1 MSTNFVELSQVSRE
15 YLIGGQEYKAL
26 NKVNL
31 TIKRGELVVIL
42 GPSGAGK
49 STLLNI
55 LGGMDS
61 PTSGSVEVDGREISK
76 YTAKQLTKYRAEK
89 VGFIFQFYNI
99 MPTLTAE
106 ENVKIVEDVST
117 TDKDA
122 LEVLKSVGL
131 GRHAKKFPNE
141 LSGGEQQRVSIARA
155 IMKDPALL
163 LCDEPTGALDSKTG
177 VEVLKLLRQQADE
190 NTTVV
195 IVTHNA
201 QIAEIADHVIYL
213 KNGEIERDIINK
225 KRPCFLI
232 RQKMRVCYA

>member
-1 MSTNFVELSQVSRE
+1 MSTNFVELKQVSRE

-61 PTSGSVEVDGREISK
+61 PTSGSVEVDGHEISK

-106 ENVKIVEDVST
+106 ENVKLVEDVSS

-213 KNGEIERDIINK
+213 KNGEIERDTINK
-225 KRPCFLI
+225 KPKAI
-232 RQKMRVCYA
+232 DEVSW

>member
-1 MSTNFVELSQVSRE
+1 MSTNFVELKQVSRE

-31 TIKRGELVVIL
+31 AIKRGELVVIL

-61 PTSGSVEVDGREISK
+61 PTSGSVEVDGHEIST

-106 ENVKIVEDVST
+106 ENIKIVEDVST
-117 TDKDA
+117 ADKDA

-213 KNGEIERDIINK
+213 KNGEIERDTINK
-225 KRPCFLI
+225 KPKAI
-232 RQKMRVCYA
+232 DEVSW

>member
-1 MSTNFVELSQVSRE
+1 MSTDFVELKNVSRE
-15 YLIGGQEYKAL
+15 YQIGEQEFKAL
-26 NKVNL
+26 NKVTIN
-31 TIKRGELVVIL
+31 IKRGEFVVIL

-61 PTSGSVEVDGREISK
+61 PTSGDLYIDGHEISN
-76 YTAKQLTKYRAEK
+76 YSAKQLTKYRADK

-99 MPTLTAE
+99 LPTLTVE
-106 ENVKIVEDVST
+106 ENVRLIEDVSE

-131 GRHAKKFPNE
+131 AKHAHKFPNE

-177 VEVLKLLRQQADE
+177 VGVLKLLRQQADE
-190 NTTVV
+190 NTTVI

-201 QIAEIADHVIYL
+201 QIAEIADRVIHL
-213 KNGEIERDIINK
+213 KNGEVERDIVNK
-225 KRPCFLI
+225 KPKSI
-232 RQKMRVCYA
+232 DEVSW

>member
-1 MSTNFVELSQVSRE
+1 MSTNFVELKNVSRE
-15 YLIGGQEYKAL
+15 YLIGEQEYKAL
-26 NKVNL
+26 NKVNIN
-31 TIKRGELVVIL
+31 IKRGEFVVIL

-61 PTSGSVEVDGREISK
+61 PTSGQLFVDGREVSK
-76 YTAKQLTKYRAEK
+76 YSAKQLTNYRADK

-99 MPTLTAE
+99 MPTLTVE
-106 ENVKIVEDVST
+106 ENVRLVEDVSQ

-122 LEVLKSVGL
+122 IEVLKSVGL
-131 GRHAKKFPNE
+131 AKHARKFPNE

-155 IMKDPALL
+155 VMKDPALL

-190 NTTVV
+190 NTTVFV
-195 IVTHNA
+195 VTHNA
-201 QIAEIADHVIYL
+201 QIAEIADRVIHL
-213 KNGEIERDIINK
+213 KNGQVEQDIINK
-225 KRPCFLI
+225 KPKAI
-232 RQKMRVCYA
+232 DEVSW

>member
-1 MSTNFVELSQVSRE
+1 MSNDFVELRNVSRE

-61 PTSGSVEVDGREISK
+61 PTSGNIEVDGHDISK
-76 YTAKQLTKYRAEK
+76 YTQKQLTKYRAEK

-106 ENVKIVEDVST
+106 ENVKIVEDVSAT
-117 TDKDA
+117 NKNA
-122 LEVLKSVGL
+122 LEVLENVGL

-141 LSGGEQQRVSIARA
+141 LSGGEQQRISIARA
-155 IMKDPALL
+155 VMKDSALL

-201 QIAEIADHVIYL
+201 QIAEIADHIIHL

-225 KRPCFLI
+225 KPKAI
-232 RQKMRVCYA
+232 DEVSW

>member
-1 MSTNFVELSQVSRE
+1 MSTNFVALKNVSRE
-15 YLIGGQEYKAL
+15 YLVGEHEYKAL

-31 TIKRGELVVIL
+31 TINRGELVVIL

-61 PTSGSVEVDGREISK
+61 PTSGYIEVDGHDISK

-99 MPTLTAE
+99 MPTLTVE
-106 ENVKIVEDVST
+106 ENVRLVEDVST
-117 TDKDA
+117 TDKSA
-122 LEVLKSVGL
+122 IEILKSVGL

-155 IMKDPALL
+155 VMKDPALL

-201 QIAEIADHVIYL
+201 QIAEIADHIIHL
-213 KNGEIERDIINK
+213 KNGEIEQDIINK
-225 KRPCFLI
+225 KPKTI
-232 RQKMRVCYA
+232 DEVSW

>member
-1 MSTNFVELSQVSRE
+1 MSTNFVELKNVSRE
-15 YLIGGQEYKAL
+15 YLIGEQEYKAL
-26 NKVNL
+26 NKVNIN
-31 TIKRGELVVIL
+31 IKRGEFVVIL

-61 PTSGSVEVDGREISK
+61 PTSGQLFVDGREISK
-76 YTAKQLTKYRAEK
+76 YSAKQLTNYRADK

-99 MPTLTAE
+99 MPTLTVE
-106 ENVKIVEDVST
+106 ENVRLVEDVSET
-117 TDKDA
+117 NKNA

-131 GRHAKKFPNE
+131 AKHAKKFPNE

-155 IMKDPALL
+155 VMKDPALL

-190 NTTVV
+190 NTTVIV
-195 IVTHNA
+195 VTHNA
-201 QIAEIADHVIYL
+201 QIAEIADRVIHL
-213 KNGEIERDIINK
+213 KNGQVEQDIINK
-225 KRPCFLI
+225 KPKAI
-232 RQKMRVCYA
+232 DEVSW